1 MRVSAISPI
10 VAVMALCGATAVPA
24 SAHPGSG
31 IVVDEKGQVF
41 FTDTG
46 NPDARFSGHVWK
58 IDAQSRLSSAHAAGA
73 HWLAL
78 DATGRFARADLKA
91 GAEDRQ
97 RRFHDLGAD
106 PVAAEDCDGGCHIF
120 RTSLRAR
127 RSPGAPHQLSA

>member
-1 MRVSAISPI
+1 MGDRQMRASAVSPM
-10 VAVMALCGATAVPA
+10 VAVMALCGVAVGPA

-58 IDAQSRLSSAHAAGA
+58 IDAQGRLFSAHATGA

-78 DATGRFARADLKA
+78 DASGRFARADLKA
-91 GAEDRQ
+91 WFDQ
-97 RRFHDLGAD
+97 RLAPNFERIPRTDANPTLLQT
-106 PVAAEDCDGGCHIF
+106 DGVPFVVH
-120 RTSLRAR
+120 RD
-127 RSPGAPHQLSA
+127 